1 MRQGFFLLA
10 LVAVAGCSNSNGGV
24 FGAAPA
30 KQKPV
35 AKVPSEETVVNITYP
50 STVVG
55 ESKTWFP
62 DKYDRTGEEKLSFTN
77 EPPKSNKL
85 EPISPTTIEIGG
97 AIEDREGVESMVM
110 HLKSA
115 VRNRPLSIREF
126 GFAPFGLTSEL
137 YGGHTF
143 WDLDCWIVPAMA
155 FLDPRVLGEYAEYRK
170 HRFRLSNGKIKFPWE
185 SSVSGK
191 EVCLEETRLQ
201 EHISGDVVWGLTQ
214 AEAFGYADRYDVE
227 RIAKGVAKYYR
238 SIAIKTERGL
248 EIQDVVSP
256 NEKFRGDNDLYTN
269 ALAEWLANGRGW
281 QKTRK
286 YVFPKDKDG
295 FINYDNDPLKDYQ
308 QAAGLLAIY
317 PLQNPT
323 LEQHAGKMIDR
334 FARNLSKN
342 GPAMGHSIAAT
353 IQARLGA
360 RANAYRTWRESW
372 APYTANNNKLF
383 SERRNTSRT
392 YFYTG
397 AAGAINTVI
406 YGFAGFRVDTKV
418 PKGSVWRKRLEG
430 GYWLSCKP
438 NVPQAIEFVRLR
450 NVLILGERF
459 DFQMDSKGGFS
470 VASR

>member
-1 MRQGFFLLA
+1 MRTAYILAGLA
-10 LVAVAGCSNSNGGV
+10 LAGCSGNASTSS
-24 FGAAPA
+24 APS
-30 KQKPV
+30 KPKKI
-35 AKVPSEETVVNITYP
+35 ANVPSEDTILDIKYP
-50 STVVG
+50 SEVVG
-55 ESKTWFP
+55 ESKTWYP

-77 EPPKSNKL
+77 EPPKARKL
-85 EPISPTTIEIGG
+85 EPLSPTTIEVGG
-97 AIEDREGVESMVM
+97 AVEDREGVESMVM

-126 GFAPFGLTSEL
+126 GFGPFGLTSEL

-155 FLDPRVLGEYAEYRK
+155 FLDPRMLGDYAEYRT
-170 HRFRLSNGKIKFPWE
+170 HRFRISNGKIKFPWE

-214 AEAFGYADRYDVE
+214 AEAFGYADSYDVE
-227 RIAKGVAKYYR
+227 RIATGVAKYYR
-238 SIAIKTERGL
+238 SRAVKTERGL

-269 ALAEWLANGRGW
+269 ALAEWLAHGRGW

-295 FINYDNDPLKDYQ
+295 FTNYDNDPLKDYQ

-334 FARNLSKN
+334 FADKISEN
-342 GPAMGHSIAAT
+342 GPAMGHSVVAT
-353 IQARLGA
+353 IRARLGA
-360 RANAYRTWRESW
+360 KGNAYKAWKESW
-372 APYTANNNKLF
+372 EPYTRNEKLLF
-383 SERRNTSRT
+383 SERRNTSRV

-418 PKGSVWRKRLEG
+418 PAGSVWKKRLEG

-438 NVPQAIEFVRLR
+438 NVPPALEFVRLK
-450 NVLILGERF
+450 NVLILGERY